1 VWNAREHEAPPP
13 SEAEPAPHGLSAP
26 SSRAA
31 SEAGPSNGGV
41 SNGGLSGGVPSH
53 GGWSSDPADQQES
66 GQWYPGRAHAG
77 QADAGQADAG
87 QADAGLG
94 AGDSVFR
101 RKGRDGF
108 LVGGDREL
116 GLAIY
121 TEELFATGNDVD
133 NRAAVRAV
141 PTEKLALV
149 GIAVHGSRNAVDKT
163 LKGLSLHP

>member
-1 VWNAREHEAPPP
+1 MEQQQRGKIAVVVRDDLATWQRLNVTAFLVSGIAATYPETIGVEYKDASDVRYLPMF
-13 SEAEPAPHGLSAP
+13 GLPVLVYAADADAL
-26 SSRAA
+26 RAA
-31 SEAGPSNGGV
+31 
-41 SNGGLSGGVPSH
+41 H
-53 GGWSSDPADQQES
+53 
-66 GQWYPGRAHAG
+66 
-77 QADAGQADAG
+77 
-87 QADAGLG
+87 
-94 AGDSVFR
+94 
-101 RKGRDGF
+101 RKA
-108 LVGGDREL
+108 LDREL